1 MAVTYELIETVTV
14 TAGAGAASIAFT
26 SIPQTYTDLLL
37 LTSVRSTSTGLGL
50 RIEYNGVGTG
60 YTSRYLEG
68 DGASASSGTLS
79 INQAGNSVSSAYTAS
94 VFANNSLYIPNY
106 TGSTNK
112 SSSSDAVTENN
123 STTSYLDLYANL
135 WSNTAAITSIALT
148 VSVGNFAEFSSASL
162 YGIKNS

>member
-1 MAVTYELIETVTV
+1 MANTYQLIETVTV
-14 TAGAGAASIAFT
+14 GSGGAASIAFA
-26 SIPQTYTDLLL
+26 SIPQTYKDLIL

-50 RIEYNGVGTG
+50 IVQYNGVTTG
-60 YTSRYLEG
+60 YTAKYLEG
-68 DGASASSGTLS
+68 TGSATGSGTIS

-106 TGSTNK
+106 TGSTFK

-123 STTSYLDLYANL
+123 ATINYSDLYANL

-148 VSVGNFAEFSSASL
+148 VSVGSFAQYSSASL

>member
-1 MAVTYELIETVTV
+1 MPTTYTLIQTVSV
-14 TAGAGAASIAFT
+14 TAGAGQASIDFT
-26 SIPQTYTDLLL
+26 SIPQTYTDLMLL
-37 LTSVRSTSTGLGL
+37 SSVRSTSTGLGL
-50 RIEYNGVGTG
+50 IIKYNGSNTD

-68 DGASASSGTLS
+68 SGASASSGTLS

-106 TGSTNK
+106 TGSTFK
-112 SSSSDAVTENN
+112 SSSCDATTENN
-123 STTSYLDLYANL
+123 ATTSYLDFYANL

-148 VSVGNFAEFSSASL
+148 VSVGSFAQYSSASL

>member
-1 MAVTYELIETVTV
+1 MAVTYKLIETVTV
-14 TAGAGAASIAFT
+14 GSGGAASIAFA
-26 SIPQTYTDLLL
+26 SIPQTYTDLMLV
-37 LTSVRSTSTGLGL
+37 TSVRSTSTGLGL
-50 RIEYNGVGTG
+50 IIKYNGSNTD

-68 DGASASSGTLS
+68 SGASVSSGTLS

-106 TGSTNK
+106 TGSAFK
-112 SSSSDAVTENN
+112 SSSCDATTENN
-123 STTSYLDLYANL
+123 ATTSYLDFYANL

-148 VSVGNFAEFSSASL
+148 VSAGSFAEYSSASL